1 MSTRCGFI
9 GLGIMGKAL
18 SGNLAPKG
26 HSILVYDLVEEA
38 IRDVE
43 KTGAQAAS
51 SPAEVGAGA
60 DVIGIC
66 VPADS
71 HVRAVLTGPDG
82 VFAHAARGSV
92 VCIHS
97 TIHPDTVE
105 EMAVAGAECG
115 VDVLEVPV
123 AGGPVRAAEGNA
135 FYMVAGDE
143 AATEKA
149 RPYLEAAASRI
160 IYTGEL
166 GNASKL
172 KLAVNV
178 LTNVCLAA
186 ALEAYELTKA
196 MGLPHELIE
205 EAGQE
210 TGMLS
215 PLMLQFLGTKTM
227 PDEAL
232 RSEQMQSFMR
242 GRMEIAQKD
251 LSLALEMAMKSG
263 ISMPVTGLVTQ
274 NAARVYGVFDDELR

>member
-26 HSILVYDLVEEA
+26 LSVLVYDLVEDA
-38 IRDVE
+38 IREVE
-43 KTGAQAAS
+43 KTGAHPAS
-51 SPAEVGAGA
+51 GPAEIGAGA

-71 HVRAVLTGPDG
+71 HVRDVLTGPDG

-105 EMAVAGAECG
+105 EMAKAGAEYG

-123 AGGPVRAAEGNA
+123 AGGPLRAAEGNA
-135 FYMVAGDE
+135 FYMVAGSE
-143 AATEKA
+143 AAFEKA
-149 RPYLEAAASRI
+149 GPYLEAAAGRI

-178 LTNVCLAA
+178 LTNVCFAA
-186 ALEAYELTKA
+186 ALEACQLTKA
-196 MGLPHELIE
+196 MGLPQELIE

-210 TGMLS
+210 TGMLN
-215 PLMLQFLGTKTM
+215 PMLMQYLSSQKM
-227 PDEAL
+227 PEEA
-232 RSEQMQSFMR
+232 RHSDQMQAYMR

-251 LSLALEMAMKSG
+251 LSLALEMAMANG
-263 ISMPVTGLVTQ
+263 ISMPVTSLVTQ
-274 NAARVYGVFDDELR
+274 GAARVYGVYDDDLR

>member
-26 HSILVYDLVEEA
+26 LSVLVYDLVEES
-38 IRDVE
+38 IREIE
-43 KTGAQAAS
+43 KTGAKAAS
-51 SPAEVGAGA
+51 GPAEVGAGA

-71 HVRAVLTGPDG
+71 HVRAVLMGPDG
-82 VFAHAARGSV
+82 VFAHAASGTV

-97 TIHPDTVE
+97 TVHPDTVD
-105 EMAVAGAECG
+105 EMAKAGAAYG

-123 AGGPVRAAEGNA
+123 AGGPIRAAEGNA

-143 AATEKA
+143 AAYQKA
-149 RPYLEAAASRI
+149 QAYLEAAAGRI

-178 LTNVCLAA
+178 LSNVCFAA
-186 ALEAYELTKA
+186 ALEACELTKA
-196 MGLPHELIE
+196 MGLPQELIE

-210 TGMLS
+210 TGMLN
-215 PLMLQFLGTKTM
+215 PMLLQYLSSQKM
-227 PDEAL
+227 PDEAR
-232 RSEQMQSFMR
+232 RSDQMQDYMR

-251 LSLALEMAMKSG
+251 LSLALEMAMASG
-263 ISMPVTGLVTQ
+263 ISMPVTSLVAQ
-274 NAARVYGVFDDELR
+274 SAARVYGVYDDNLR